1 MSNFVERFAAV
12 IKGTIVLGLDILA
25 IFTEFVRQLAIVVD
39 DAVDK
44 LKDALTVKGE

>member
-1 MSNFVERFAAV
+1 MATLVERFAAV
-12 IKGTIVLGLDILA
+12 VKGSIVLGLDVLA
-25 IFTEFVRQLAIVVD
+25 IVTEFIRQLAIVVD